1 MLIGSCNHQL
11 GSWQFVHVV
20 DDKGVERKLALC
32 KHCVKKLRKGTLVI
46 DGVEY
51 KCQQIPH

>member
-11 GSWQFVHVV
+11 GSWQFVQVI
-20 DDKGVERKLALC
+20 DNNGVHHKLALC

-51 KCQQIPH
+51 REEKK